1 MDKNLQEIRDFV
13 INEIRNS
20 DKCDDWFWDE
30 HIAVVEKIALKI
42 LETQSQ
48 ANRDIVLLSVWFHD
62 LGRVYGHDKDHD
74 SWGAKFAKKY
84 LSDKSFDQEIVD
96 GVYHT
101 CLSHRVTAVN
111 PESIE
116 AKILATA
123 DAMSHFE
130 NGFHLRIFNTWSKK
144 MSDYQETKNKL
155 MKKIER
161 DYHQKIF
168 FEESRQ
174 VVKPMYEAW
183 KVALDKINWKA

>member
-1 MDKNLQEIRDFV
+1 
-13 INEIRNS
+13 
-20 DKCDDWFWDE
+20 
-30 HIAVVEKIALKI
+30 
-42 LETQSQ
+42 
-48 ANRDIVLLSVWFHD
+48 
-62 LGRVYGHDKDHD
+62 
-74 SWGAKFAKKY
+74 
-84 LSDKSFDQEIVD
+84 
-96 GVYHT
+96 
-101 CLSHRVTAVN
+101 
-111 PESIE
+111 
-116 AKILATA
+116 
-123 DAMSHFE
+123 MSHFE